1 MLEAALVIAVLGGLV
16 YLTVR
21 LLERTQERPRQVT
34 GPGVWQVTHQD
45 VEGTTRVLVQK
56 ISESGR
62 VLDEHLVA
70 TVRAD
75 DPAYDE
81 KFLAA
86 MAAARERRALFQAED

>member
-21 LLERTQERPRQVT
+21 LLERTQER
-34 GPGVWQVTHQD
+34 HQD
-45 VEGTTRVLVQK
+45 VAGTTRVLVQK